1 LSRYILALDQGT
13 TSSRAII
20 VDEGG
25 NILKIAQKEF
35 RQIFPQGGW
44 VEHDAREI
52 WSTQM
57 GVAQEALTAAGLRAS
72 DIAAIGITNQRETTV
87 VWDRATGQPI
97 HNAIVWQDRRTAAIC
112 DDLIAAGHESLFEQK
127 TGLRLDAY
135 FSGTKIKW
143 LLDQVPEARARAER
157 GELAFGT
164 IDSWLV
170 WNLTGGALHI
180 TDASNAS
187 RTLLFNIH
195 TGDWDDELLA
205 VLDIPRALLPQVR
218 GNSEVYGE
226 TAQGLFGA
234 RIPIAG
240 MAGDQQA
247 ATFGQVCLER
257 GMAKNTYGTGCF
269 MLMNTGDAAMRSRHK
284 LLTTLAWQLGAWQL
298 GGQRTYALE
307 GSVFVAG
314 ALVQWLRDGLG
325 IIRSS
330 GEIEALAASVPDSGG
345 VVLVPAFVGLG
356 APHWDAY
363 ARGTI
368 LGLTRGSTKA
378 HIARAALEGI
388 AFQSAEVLEAMISDS
403 GVSLTELRVDG
414 GASHNNLLMQFQAD
428 ILGVPVVRP
437 KITETTALGAAYLA
451 GLAVGYWRSTDELRA
466 QWQVDRVFEPVMGA
480 DERVARMARWRKA
493 VGRSLDW
500 EGRA

>member
-87 VWDRATGQPI
+87 VWDRAIGQPI

-493 VGRSLDW
+493 VSRCLDW
-500 EGRA
+500 EDRG

>member
-1 LSRYILALDQGT
+1 MSRYVLALDQGT
-13 TSSRAII
+13 TTSRAII
-20 VDEGG
+20 VDGG
-25 NILKIAQKEF
+25 GHILKIAQKEF

-87 VWDRATGQPI
+87 IWERATGRPI
-97 HNAIVWQDRRTAAIC
+97 HNAIVWQDRRTATIC
-112 DDLIAAGHESLFEQK
+112 DDLIRAGHEPLFEQK
-127 TGLRLDAY
+127 TGLLLDAY

-143 LLDQVPEARARAER
+143 LLDHVPEARGRAER

-195 TGDWDDELLA
+195 TGDWDDELLT

-218 GNSEVYGE
+218 SNSEVYGE
-226 TAQGLFGA
+226 TAPGLFGA

-247 ATFGQVCLER
+247 ATFGQVCLDR

-269 MLMNTGDAAMRSRHK
+269 MLMNTGAEAMQSRHK
-284 LLTTLAWQLGAWQL
+284 LLTTLAWQL

-345 VVLVPAFVGLG
+345 VALVPAFVGLG

-368 LGLTRGSTKA
+368 IGLTRGSTKA
-378 HIARAALEGI
+378 HIARAALEAI

-403 GVSLTELRVDG
+403 GVRLTELRVDG

-451 GLAVGYWRSTDELRA
+451 GLAVGFWRATDALRA

-480 DERVARMARWRKA
+480 DERLARMARWRKA
-493 VGRSLDW
+493 VDRSLDW
-500 EGRA
+500 EDRA